1 MPRERLLGLS
11 KEEKNKNIRLA
22 STNVANDHVTYRY
35 TSSHLL
41 TPLAAGD
48 VRPVRQRFSR
58 LSLTASFTGIEAQ
71 ALATGINAGSPTTAS
86 LSTSPRAAADSTA
99 GPLPPSPAVGG
110 QRTAPGGAAG
120 SDDAEPSDAGAA
132 LGAAV
137 SSVSSVSSA
146 PGASSSLTCRL
157 AMEKQA
163 GDHYVTTV
171 ALSIARAVPAVTPAH
186 LAMRKQAAGEPRAK
200 KWVTRKERGG
210 KAMPW
215 KVLPPCVSRSRQI
228 TLPSE

>member
-1 MPRERLLGLS
+1 MRGERKWAIGSAVERMLNRWSHCSDVAGGGGAGMGGTVS
-11 KEEKNKNIRLA
+11 GAVGSTGGGGGGEE
-22 STNVANDHVTYRY
+22 T
-35 TSSHLL
+35 
-41 TPLAAGD
+41 
-48 VRPVRQRFSR
+48 
-58 LSLTASFTGIEAQ
+58 
-71 ALATGINAGSPTTAS
+71 
-86 LSTSPRAAADSTA
+86 AAAF
-99 GPLPPSPAVGG
+99 
-110 QRTAPGGAAG
+110 AP
-120 SDDAEPSDAGAA
+120 
-132 LGAAV
+132 AV

-157 AMEKQA
+157 ATEKQA